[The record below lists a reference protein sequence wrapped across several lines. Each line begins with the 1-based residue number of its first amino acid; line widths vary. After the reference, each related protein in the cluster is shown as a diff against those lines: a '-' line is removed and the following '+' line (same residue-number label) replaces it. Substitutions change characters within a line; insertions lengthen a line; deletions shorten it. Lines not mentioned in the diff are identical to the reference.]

1 MTPMSGKYFLAF
13 NLHFGE
19 MIFMSDNII
28 SRSLTWITSAAGLS
42 IVVTILVSVIAAI
55 TSGPHLVVNTIVTG
69 GMLALVATGLTLMLG
84 VLNIAMF
91 AHGEFFM
98 IGSLAAFYIFTP
110 ISNYISEHPDS
121 FMSVAGPLIAIA
133 GAAIAGA
140 ISGIIAEKLV
150 FGPLRKRSTQN
161 WVMNSFLLTV
171 GLSVIMV
178 NLHQLIFGAD
188 FKGIVGYWSG
198 APISIADV
206 FISRDRAMAF
216 LISAFIVALFWFF
229 MTYTRTGM
237 AIRAVSQDI
246 TGARIV
252 GIDIE
257 KIVLLTI
264 SLACSLSAV
273 AGGSLLFM
281 YPSYPTVG
289 LEPLYMAWFVVILS
303 GLGNILGAVAGA
315 FMVALLKAVTVEY
328 VGAGWDFVIPSAL
341 IMVILIFKPSGIF
354 GSDVRGALDK

>member
-1 MTPMSGKYFLAF
+1 MSNNTVSKF
-13 NLHFGE
+13 
-19 MIFMSDNII
+19 
-28 SRSLTWITSAAGLS
+28 LTWIKSAAGIS
-42 IVVTILVSVIAAI
+42 ISATILVAFFASIY
-55 TSGPHLVVNTIVTG
+55 SGPYLLVNTIVTG

-98 IGSLAAFYIFTP
+98 IGSLTAYYVFTP
-110 ISNYISEHPDS
+110 ISNYISENPES
-121 FMSVAGPLIAIA
+121 FVAVIGPLVAIVCA
-133 GAAIAGA
+133 MIVGAL
-140 ISGIIAEKLV
+140 SGIVAEKLV
-150 FGPLRKRSTQN
+150 FGPLRKRSTDN

-171 GLSVIMV
+171 GLSVLLI
-178 NLHQLIFGAD
+178 NLHQLIFGTE

-198 APISIADV
+198 MPISIADV

-216 LISAFIVALFWFF
+216 VIAAIIVTLFWFF
-229 MTYTRTGM
+229 MTYTKTGM
-237 AIRAVSQDI
+237 SIRAVSQDI
-246 TGARIV
+246 TGAQIV

-264 SLACSLSAV
+264 SLACALSAV

-289 LEPLYMAWFVVILS
+289 LEPLYLAWFVVILS

-315 FMVALLKAVTVEY
+315 FIVALLKAITVEY
-328 VGAGWDFVIPSAL
+328 VGSGWDFVVPSAL
-341 IMVILIFKPSGIF
+341 IMLILIFKPSGIF

>member
-1 MTPMSGKYFLAF
+1 MS
-13 NLHFGE
+13 N
-19 MIFMSDNII
+19 NIVSKFI
-28 SRSLTWITSAAGLS
+28 TWTKSAAGIS
-42 IVVTILVSVIAAI
+42 ILATILVAVFAAI
-55 TSGPHLVVNTIVTG
+55 NAGPYLLVNTIVTG

-98 IGSLAAFYIFTP
+98 IGSLTAYYVFTP
-110 ISNYISEHPDS
+110 ISNYISENPES
-121 FMSVAGPLIAIA
+121 FVAVIGPLVAIVCA
-133 GAAIAGA
+133 MIVGAL
-140 ISGIIAEKLV
+140 SGIVAEKLV
-150 FGPLRKRSTQN
+150 FGPLRRRSTDN

-171 GLSVIMV
+171 GLSVLLI
-178 NLHQLIFGAD
+178 NLHQLIFGTE

-198 APISIADV
+198 MPISIADV
-206 FISRDRAMAF
+206 FVSRDRAMAF
-216 LISAFIVALFWFF
+216 VIAVVIIAAFWFF
-229 MTYTRTGM
+229 MTYTKTGM
-237 AIRAVSQDI
+237 SIRAVSQDI
-246 TGARIV
+246 TGAQIV

-264 SLACSLSAV
+264 SLACALSAV

-289 LEPLYMAWFVVILS
+289 LEPLYLAWFVVILS

-315 FMVALLKAVTVEY
+315 FMVALLKAITVEY
-328 VGAGWDFVIPSAL
+328 VGSGWDFVIPSAL
-341 IMVILIFKPSGIF
+341 IMLVLIFKPSGIF

>member
-1 MTPMSGKYFLAF
+1 
-13 NLHFGE
+13 
-19 MIFMSDNII
+19 MSDNYI
-28 SRSLTWITSAAGLS
+28 SIFFTWLRSAAGLS
-42 IVVTILVSVIAAI
+42 IVTTIVVAVVASIV
-55 TSGPHLVVNTIVTG
+55 SGPYLLVNTVITG

-98 IGSLAAFYIFTP
+98 IGSLTAYYVFTP
-110 ISNYISEHPDS
+110 ISNYISKNPDS
-121 FMSVAGPLIAIA
+121 IIAVIGPLIAIIC
-133 GAAIAGA
+133 AAIVGA

-150 FGPLRKRSTQN
+150 FGPLRKRSTDN

-171 GLSVIMV
+171 GLSVLLI

-198 APISIADV
+198 MSVSIADV

-216 LISAFIVALFWFF
+216 VIAAVIVMVFWFF

-246 TGARIV
+246 TGAQIV

-257 KIVLLTI
+257 MIVLLTI
-264 SLACSLSAV
+264 SLACALSAV

-289 LEPLYMAWFVVILS
+289 LEPLYLAWFVVILS
-303 GLGNILGAVAGA
+303 GLGNVLGAVAGA
-315 FMVALLKAVTVEY
+315 FMVALLKVITVEY
-328 VGAGWDFVIPSAL
+328 IGTGWDFVVPSAL
-341 IMVILIFKPSGIF
+341 IMLVLIFKPSGIF

>member
-1 MTPMSGKYFLAF
+1 
-13 NLHFGE
+13 
-19 MIFMSDNII
+19 
-28 SRSLTWITSAAGLS
+28 
-42 IVVTILVSVIAAI
+42 
-55 TSGPHLVVNTIVTG
+55 
-69 GMLALVATGLTLMLG
+69 ML
-84 VLNIAMF
+84 
-91 AHGEFFM
+91 
-98 IGSLAAFYIFTP
+98 
-110 ISNYISEHPDS
+110 
-121 FMSVAGPLIAIA
+121 LI
-133 GAAIAGA
+133 
-140 ISGIIAEKLV
+140 
-150 FGPLRKRSTQN
+150 
-161 WVMNSFLLTV
+161 
-171 GLSVIMV
+171 

-198 APISIADV
+198 MPISIADV

-216 LISAFIVALFWFF
+216 IISAVIIAIFWFF

-246 TGARIV
+246 TGAQIV

-257 KIVLLTI
+257 NIVLLTI
-264 SLACSLSAV
+264 ALACALAAV

-315 FMVALLKAVTVEY
+315 FMVALLKVITVEY
-328 VGAGWDFVIPSAL
+328 IGAGWDFVVPSAL
-341 IMVILIFKPSGIF
+341 IMLILIFKPSGIF

>member
-1 MTPMSGKYFLAF
+1 M
-13 NLHFGE
+13 
-19 MIFMSDNII
+19 
-28 SRSLTWITSAAGLS
+28 LTIVVAVVVS
-42 IVVTILVSVIAAI
+42 IV
-55 TSGPHLVVNTIVTG
+55 SGPYLLVNTIVTG

-98 IGSLAAFYIFTP
+98 IGSLTAFYVFTP
-110 ISNYISEHPDS
+110 ISNYINENPES
-121 FMSVAGPLIAIA
+121 FIAVIGPLIAMT
-133 GAAIAGA
+133 AAAVVGA
-140 ISGIIAEKLV
+140 ISGIVAEKLV
-150 FGPLRKRSTQN
+150 FGPLRKRSTDN

-171 GLSVIMV
+171 GLSVLLI

-198 APISIADV
+198 MPISIADV

-216 LISAFIVALFWFF
+216 VIAAVVVAVFWFF

-246 TGARIV
+246 TGAQIV

-257 KIVLLTI
+257 NIVLLTI
-264 SLACSLSAV
+264 SLACALSAV

-289 LEPLYMAWFVVILS
+289 LEPLYLAWFVVILS

-315 FMVALLKAVTVEY
+315 FMVALLKVVTVEY
-328 VGAGWDFVIPSAL
+328 IGAGWDFVVPSAL
-341 IMVILIFKPSGIF
+341 IMLILIFKPSGIF

>member
-1 MTPMSGKYFLAF
+1 MSNNTFVK
-13 NLHFGE
+13 
-19 MIFMSDNII
+19 II
-28 SRSLTWITSAAGLS
+28 RWSKSAAGLS
-42 IVVTILVSVIAAI
+42 ILITILVAVFAAVN
-55 TSGPHLVVNTIVTG
+55 SGPYLLVNTIVTG

-98 IGSLAAFYIFTP
+98 IGSLTAFYVFTP
-110 ISNYISEHPDS
+110 ISNYISNNPDS
-121 FMSVAGPLIAIA
+121 FIALIGPLVAIVAAAVAGAV
-133 GAAIAGA
+133 
-140 ISGIIAEKLV
+140 SGIIAEKLV
-150 FGPLRKRSTQN
+150 FGPLRKRSTDN

-171 GLSVIMV
+171 GVSVLLV

-198 APISIADV
+198 MPVSIADV
-206 FISRDRAMAF
+206 YISRDRAMAF
-216 LISAFIVALFWFF
+216 VIAAFIVAVFWYF

-237 AIRAVSQDI
+237 SIRAVSQDI
-246 TGARIV
+246 TGAQIV
-252 GIDIE
+252 GIDIG

-264 SLACSLSAV
+264 SLSCALSAV

-328 VGAGWDFVIPSAL
+328 VGAGWDFVVPSAL
-341 IMVILIFKPSGIF
+341 IMVILIVKPSGIF

>member
-1 MTPMSGKYFLAF
+1 MSNNIVSKFL
-13 NLHFGE
+13 
-19 MIFMSDNII
+19 
-28 SRSLTWITSAAGLS
+28 RWVQSAAGFSITLTIVIAVVSS
-42 IVVTILVSVIAAI
+42 IV
-55 TSGPHLVVNTIVTG
+55 SGPYLIVNTIVTG
-69 GMLALVATGLTLMLG
+69 GMLALLATGLSLMLG

-98 IGSLAAFYIFTP
+98 IGSLTAYYVFTP
-110 ISNYISEHPDS
+110 ISQYISENPES
-121 FMSVAGPLIAIA
+121 FMAVIGPLIAII

-150 FGPLRKRSTQN
+150 FGPLRKRSTDN

-171 GLSVIMV
+171 GLSMLLI

-188 FKGIVGYWSG
+188 FKGIVGYWAG
-198 APISIADV
+198 MPISIADV
-206 FISRDRAMAF
+206 FISRDRVMAF
-216 LISAFIVALFWFF
+216 VIAVFVVALFWFF

-246 TGARIV
+246 TGAQIV

-257 KIVLLTI
+257 KIILLTI
-264 SLACSLSAV
+264 SLACALSAV

-281 YPSYPTVG
+281 YPSYPAVG
-289 LEPLYMAWFVVILS
+289 LEPLYLAWFVVILS

-315 FMVALLKAVTVEY
+315 FMVALLKVVTVEY
-328 VGAGWDFVIPSAL
+328 IGSGWDFVVPSAL
-341 IMVILIFKPSGIF
+341 IMLILIFKPSGIF
-354 GSDVRGALDK
+354 GSDVRGALDQ

>member
-1 MTPMSGKYFLAF
+1 MLTRTVSNFL
-13 NLHFGE
+13 NWVK
-19 MIFMSDNII
+19 
-28 SRSLTWITSAAGLS
+28 TAAGLS
-42 IVVTILVSVIAAI
+42 IMTTILVAVLASIH
-55 TSGPHLVVNTIVTG
+55 TGPYLIVNTIVTG

-98 IGSLAAFYIFTP
+98 IGSLTAYYVFTP
-110 ISNYISEHPDS
+110 ISNYISENPES
-121 FMSVAGPLIAIA
+121 FVAVIGPLIAIVCA
-133 GAAIAGA
+133 TIVGAL
-140 ISGIIAEKLV
+140 SGIVAEKLV
-150 FGPLRKRSTQN
+150 FGPLRKRSTDN

-171 GLSVIMV
+171 GLSVLLI
-178 NLHQLIFGAD
+178 NLHQLIFGAE

-198 APISIADV
+198 MPVSIADV

-216 LISAFIVALFWFF
+216 VISAVIVALFWFF

-237 AIRAVSQDI
+237 SIRAVSQDI
-246 TGARIV
+246 TGAQIV

-257 KIVLLTI
+257 KIVLLTV
-264 SLACSLSAV
+264 SLSCALAAV

-289 LEPLYMAWFVVILS
+289 LEPLYLAWFVVILS

-315 FMVALLKAVTVEY
+315 FMVALLKAITVEY
-328 VGAGWDFVIPSAL
+328 
-341 IMVILIFKPSGIF
+341 
-354 GSDVRGALDK
+354 

>member
-1 MTPMSGKYFLAF
+1 
-13 NLHFGE
+13 
-19 MIFMSDNII
+19 MSDNYSSIFF
-28 SRSLTWITSAAGLS
+28 TWLRSAAGLS
-42 IVVTILVSVIAAI
+42 IVTTIVVAVVASIV
-55 TSGPHLVVNTIVTG
+55 SGPYLLVNTVITG

-98 IGSLAAFYIFTP
+98 IGSLTAYYVFTP
-110 ISNYISEHPDS
+110 ISNYISKNPDS
-121 FMSVAGPLIAIA
+121 IIAVIGPLIAIIC
-133 GAAIAGA
+133 AAIVGA

-150 FGPLRKRSTQN
+150 FGPLRKRSTDN

-171 GLSVIMV
+171 GLSVLLI

-198 APISIADV
+198 MSVSIADV

-216 LISAFIVALFWFF
+216 VIAAVIVMVFWFF

-246 TGARIV
+246 TGAQIV

-257 KIVLLTI
+257 MIVLLTI
-264 SLACSLSAV
+264 SLACALSAV

-289 LEPLYMAWFVVILS
+289 LEPLYLAWFVVILS
-303 GLGNILGAVAGA
+303 GLGNVLGAVAGA
-315 FMVALLKAVTVEY
+315 FMVALLKVITVEY
-328 VGAGWDFVIPSAL
+328 IGTGWDFVVPSAL
-341 IMVILIFKPSGIF
+341 IMLVLIFKPSGIF

>member
-1 MTPMSGKYFLAF
+1 MSNNYVSRFLSW
-13 NLHFGE
+13 
-19 MIFMSDNII
+19 MK
-28 SRSLTWITSAAGLS
+28 TAAGLS
-42 IVVTILVSVIAAI
+42 ITATILIAVFASI
-55 TSGPHLVVNTIVTG
+55 ASGPYLLVNTIITG

-84 VLNIAMF
+84 VLNIPMF

-98 IGSLAAFYIFTP
+98 IGSLTAFYVFTP
-110 ISNYISEHPDS
+110 ISNYISENPES
-121 FMSVAGPLIAIA
+121 FMAVIGPLIAIA
-133 GAAIAGA
+133 GAAIIGA
-140 ISGIIAEKLV
+140 VSGIVAEKLV
-150 FGPLRKRSTQN
+150 FGPLRRRSTEN

-171 GLSVIMV
+171 GLSVLLV

-188 FKGIVGYWSG
+188 FKGIIGYWSG
-198 APISIADV
+198 MPVSIADV

-216 LISAFIVALFWFF
+216 VIATVIVALFWFF

-237 AIRAVSQDI
+237 AIRAVSQDS
-246 TGARIV
+246 TGAQIV

-264 SLACSLSAV
+264 SLACALSAV

-289 LEPLYMAWFVVILS
+289 LEPLYLAWFVVILS

-315 FMVALLKAVTVEY
+315 FMVALLKVMTVEY
-328 VGAGWDFVIPSAL
+328 IGAGWDFVVPSAL
-341 IMVILIFKPSGIF
+341 IILVLIFRPSGIF

>member
-1 MTPMSGKYFLAF
+1 MSNNTFVK
-13 NLHFGE
+13 
-19 MIFMSDNII
+19 II
-28 SRSLTWITSAAGLS
+28 RWSKSAAGLS
-42 IVVTILVSVIAAI
+42 ILITILVAVFAAVN
-55 TSGPHLVVNTIVTG
+55 SGPYLLVNTIVTG

-98 IGSLAAFYIFTP
+98 IGSLTAFYVFTP
-110 ISNYISEHPDS
+110 ISNYISNNPDS
-121 FMSVAGPLIAIA
+121 FIALIGPLVAIVAAAVAGAV
-133 GAAIAGA
+133 
-140 ISGIIAEKLV
+140 SGIIAEKLV
-150 FGPLRKRSTQN
+150 FGPLRKRSTDN

-171 GLSVIMV
+171 GVSVLLV

-198 APISIADV
+198 MPVSIADV
-206 FISRDRAMAF
+206 YISRDRAMAF
-216 LISAFIVALFWFF
+216 VIAAVIVAVFWYF

-237 AIRAVSQDI
+237 SIRAVSQDI
-246 TGARIV
+246 TGAQIV
-252 GIDIE
+252 GIDIG

-264 SLACSLSAV
+264 SLSCALSAV

-328 VGAGWDFVIPSAL
+328 VGAGWDFVVPSAL
-341 IMVILIFKPSGIF
+341 IMVILIVKPSGIF

>member
-1 MTPMSGKYFLAF
+1 MSNNIVSKFL
-13 NLHFGE
+13 NW
-19 MIFMSDNII
+19 MK
-28 SRSLTWITSAAGLS
+28 TAAGLS
-42 IVVTILVSVIAAI
+42 ILTTILVAVFASIY
-55 TSGPHLVVNTIVTG
+55 SGPYLLVNTIVTG

-91 AHGEFFM
+91 AHGEYFM
-98 IGSLAAFYIFTP
+98 IGSLTAFYVFTP
-110 ISNYISEHPDS
+110 ISNYISENPDS
-121 FMSVAGPLIAIA
+121 IVAVIGPLIAILC
-133 GAAIAGA
+133 AAIVGA
-140 ISGIIAEKLV
+140 ISGVISEKFV
-150 FGPLRKRSTQN
+150 FGPLRKRSTDN

-171 GLSVIMV
+171 GLSVLLV

-198 APISIADV
+198 MPVSIADV

-216 LISAFIVALFWFF
+216 VLAAIIVTLFWFF

-237 AIRAVSQDI
+237 SIRAVSQDI
-246 TGARIV
+246 TGAQIV

-264 SLACSLSAV
+264 SLACALSAV

-289 LEPLYMAWFVVILS
+289 LEPLYLAWFVVILS

-328 VGAGWDFVIPSAL
+328 IGAGWDFVVPSAL
-341 IMVILIFKPSGIF
+341 IMVVLIFKPSGIF

>member
-1 MTPMSGKYFLAF
+1 MSHHYVSKF
-13 NLHFGE
+13 
-19 MIFMSDNII
+19 
-28 SRSLTWITSAAGLS
+28 LTWLRSAAGFS
-42 IVVTILVSVIAAI
+42 IVATIVIAVVTSI
-55 TSGPHLVVNTIVTG
+55 VSGPYLLVNTIITG

-98 IGSLAAFYIFTP
+98 IGSLTAFYVFTP
-110 ISNYISEHPDS
+110 ISNYISENPDS
-121 FMSVAGPLIAIA
+121 FIAVIGPLIAMIC
-133 GAAIAGA
+133 AAIVGA

-150 FGPLRKRSTQN
+150 FGPLRKRSTDN

-171 GLSVIMV
+171 GLSVLLI

-198 APISIADV
+198 MPVSIADV

-216 LISAFIVALFWFF
+216 VIAAVIVVIFWFF
-229 MTYTRTGM
+229 MTYTRMGM

-246 TGARIV
+246 TGAQIV

-264 SLACSLSAV
+264 SLACALSAV

-289 LEPLYMAWFVVILS
+289 LEPLYLAWFVVILS

-315 FMVALLKAVTVEY
+315 FMVALLKVITVEY
-328 VGAGWDFVIPSAL
+328 IGAGWDFVVPSAL
-341 IMVILIFKPSGIF
+341 IILVLIFKPSGIF

>member
-1 MTPMSGKYFLAF
+1 MSNNYVSRFLSW
-13 NLHFGE
+13 
-19 MIFMSDNII
+19 MK
-28 SRSLTWITSAAGLS
+28 TAAGLS
-42 IVVTILVSVIAAI
+42 ITATILIAVFASI
-55 TSGPHLVVNTIVTG
+55 ASGPYLLVNTIVTG

-84 VLNIAMF
+84 VLNIPMF

-98 IGSLAAFYIFTP
+98 IGSLTAFYVFTP
-110 ISNYISEHPDS
+110 ISNYISENPES
-121 FMSVAGPLIAIA
+121 FMAVIGPLIAIA
-133 GAAIAGA
+133 GAAIIGA
-140 ISGIIAEKLV
+140 VSGIVAEKLV
-150 FGPLRKRSTQN
+150 FGPLRRRSTEN

-171 GLSVIMV
+171 GLSVLLV

-188 FKGIVGYWSG
+188 FKGIIGYWSG
-198 APISIADV
+198 MPVSIADV

-216 LISAFIVALFWFF
+216 VIATVIVALFWFF

-237 AIRAVSQDI
+237 AIRAVSQDS
-246 TGARIV
+246 TGAQIV

-264 SLACSLSAV
+264 SLACALSAV

-289 LEPLYMAWFVVILS
+289 LEPLYLAWFVVILS

-315 FMVALLKAVTVEY
+315 FMVALLKVMTVEY
-328 VGAGWDFVIPSAL
+328 VGAGWDFVVPSAL
-341 IMVILIFKPSGIF
+341 IILVLIFRPSGIF

>member
-1 MTPMSGKYFLAF
+1 MSKH
-13 NLHFGE
+13 N
-19 MIFMSDNII
+19 MSDT
-28 SRSLTWITSAAGLS
+28 LTWLKSAPGLS
-42 IVVTILVSVIAAI
+42 IVISIVVAVAATIDA
-55 TSGPHLVVNTIVTG
+55 GPYLMVNMVVTG

-91 AHGEFFM
+91 AHGEYFM
-98 IGSLAAFYIFTP
+98 IGSLTAYYIFTP
-110 ISNYISEHPDS
+110 ISEFILEHPNS
-121 FMSVAGPLIAIA
+121 WLVTFGPFIAIL
-133 GAAIAGA
+133 GALIGGAIAGA
-140 ISGIIAEKLV
+140 ISEKLV
-150 FGPLRKRSTQN
+150 FGPLRRRSTDN

-171 GLSVIMV
+171 GVSVLLV

-188 FKGIVGYWSG
+188 FKGIVGYWQG
-198 APISIADV
+198 MPISIAGAY
-206 FISRDRAMAF
+206 ISLDRAMAF
-216 LISAFIVALFWFF
+216 IISAVIVALFYLF

-246 TGARIV
+246 TGAEIV

-264 SLACSLSAV
+264 SLACALAGV

-315 FMVALLKAVTVEY
+315 FMVALLKVITMEY
-328 VGAGWDFVIPSAL
+328 VGAGWDFVVPSAL
-341 IMVILIFKPSGIF
+341 IMLILIFKPSGIF
-354 GSDVRGALDK
+354 GSDVRGVLDK

>member
-1 MTPMSGKYFLAF
+1 
-13 NLHFGE
+13 
-19 MIFMSDNII
+19 MSDNY
-28 SRSLTWITSAAGLS
+28 SSKFFKWIKSAAGIS
-42 IVVTILVSVIAAI
+42 IVTTIVVAVVASIV
-55 TSGPHLVVNTIVTG
+55 SGPYLLVNTIITG

-98 IGSLAAFYIFTP
+98 IGSLTAYYVFTP
-110 ISNYISEHPDS
+110 ISNYISKNPDS
-121 FMSVAGPLIAIA
+121 FMALIGPLIAMVC
-133 GAAIAGA
+133 AAIVGA

-150 FGPLRKRSTQN
+150 FGPLRKRSTDN

-171 GLSVIMV
+171 GLSVLLV

-198 APISIADV
+198 MPVSIADV
-206 FISRDRAMAF
+206 FISRDRVMAF
-216 LISAFIVALFWFF
+216 IIAVVIIAIFWFF

-246 TGARIV
+246 TGAQIV

-257 KIVLLTI
+257 IIVLLTI
-264 SLACSLSAV
+264 SLACALSAV

-289 LEPLYMAWFVVILS
+289 LEPLYLAWFVVILS

-315 FMVALLKAVTVEY
+315 FMVALLKVVTVEY
-328 VGAGWDFVIPSAL
+328 IGTGWDFVVPSAL
-341 IMVILIFKPSGIF
+341 IMLVLIFKPSGIF